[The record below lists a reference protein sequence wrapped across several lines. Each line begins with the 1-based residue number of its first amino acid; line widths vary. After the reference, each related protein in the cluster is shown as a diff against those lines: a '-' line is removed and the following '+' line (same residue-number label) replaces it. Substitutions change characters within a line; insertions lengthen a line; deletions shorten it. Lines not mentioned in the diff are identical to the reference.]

1 LTKHAFSL
9 ASQSLRQNWQQKILI
24 AVHMSTHY
32 NSVKDDPADT
42 KRTYPS
48 IHRFYYNAE
57 KKACRTLSL
66 HTRRCPSSPAGQ
78 MDSNVQVD
86 SVSYIALSALNPE
99 PAGIVQQRDKISAE
113 VERHDLVRGA
123 DEPAADEH
131 CRHGGVA
138 TQQPRQRL
146 VHLLPP
152 RILVQLHNHGIHPE
166 VAEQAHHSV
175 AHAGGTLA
183 EDHHR
188 ALRRELRNPVH
199 RSVR

>member
-1 LTKHAFSL
+1 MLT
-9 ASQSLRQNWQQKILI
+9 QNVLTPLYIDFITMQK
-24 AVHMSTHY
+24 
-32 NSVKDDPADT
+32 KRPA
-42 KRTYPS
+42 
-48 IHRFYYNAE
+48 E
-57 KKACRTLSL
+57 LSL
-66 HTRRCPSSPAGQ
+66 HTTRCPSSPAGQ